1 MSTKFSGRKVVTGD
15 HTCIAGT
22 RRFES
27 QRGLSLHKRRAHP
40 DLRNEEMLGPPVR
53 AERRPNAH
61 KFSIWSV
68 EEIRIVEQYEA
79 AYVGHLHIN
88 MKIAAHL
95 PFRTNKEVSNYRMER
110 RKKSKT
116 ASDASQQGL
125 GPNDGD
131 RSIVPSGQLSPI

>member
-1 MSTKFSGRKVVTGD
+1 MPAQG
-15 HTCIAGT
+15 
-22 RRFES
+22 
-27 QRGLSLHKRRAHP
+27 GLSLREVSLHKTRANS

-61 KFSIWSV
+61 KSSIWSV

-79 AYVGHLHIN
+79 AYVGHVHIN

-95 PFRTNKEVSNYRMER
+95 PFRTNKGVSNYRLER

-125 GPNDGD
+125 GPNDAD
-131 RSIVPSGQLSPI
+131 RSIVPSGQSSLI